1 MNDARAMAHPYLD
14 GKMLIAM
21 PGIGDDRF
29 DRAIIYVCAHS
40 ADGAMG
46 LIVNHQIESLSFGS
60 LMERLDLAGGD
71 NAIRLPEDVAGS
83 RVLQGGPVETSRGFV
98 LHSKDYFSDEC
109 TLSVDKGIGLTA
121 TLDVLRAIAS
131 GKGPRLSLLALGY
144 TGWGPGQLESEIRQ
158 NGWLHC
164 EADEELIFG
173 QDLEAKYPSA
183 LARIGINEQML
194 SGGHFGNA

>member
-1 MNDARAMAHPYLD
+1 MSDKYLD

-29 DRAIIYVCAHS
+29 ERAVIFICAHS
-40 ADGAMG
+40 SDGAMG
-46 LIVNHQIESLSFGS
+46 LVVNHEVESLSFGN
-60 LMERLDLAGGD
+60 LMERLDLVD
-71 NAIRLPEDVAGS
+71 NKNAIHLPAEIAAT

-98 LHSKDYFSDEC
+98 LHSKDYFSEEC
-109 TLSVDKGIGLTA
+109 TLNVDRNVGLTA

-131 GKGPRLSLLALGY
+131 GKGPRKSLLALGY

-158 NGWLHC
+158 NGWLYC
-164 EADEELIFG
+164 EPDETLLFG
-173 QDLEAKYPSA
+173 HDLPSKYDAA
-183 LARIGINEQML
+183 LGRIGVSAEML

>member
-1 MNDARAMAHPYLD
+1 MAHPYLD

-21 PGIGDDRF
+21 PGIGDERF
-29 DRAIIYVCAHS
+29 ERAVIYVCAHS

-46 LIVNHQIESLSFGS
+46 LIVNHEIESLSLGN
-60 LMERLDLAGGD
+60 LLERLDLTGGED
-71 NAIRLPEDVAGS
+71 AIRLPDDIAAT
-83 RVLQGGPVETSRGFV
+83 RVMQGGPVETSRGFV
-98 LHSKDYFSDEC
+98 LHSKDYFSDEA
-109 TLSVDKGIGLTA
+109 TLSVDRGVGLTA

-131 GKGPRLSLLALGY
+131 GHGPRLSLLALGY

-158 NGWLHC
+158 NGWLTC

-173 QDLEAKYPSA
+173 QDLKAKYPAA
-183 LARIGINEQML
+183 LARIGISETML

>member
-1 MNDARAMAHPYLD
+1 MSENYLD

-29 DRAIIYVCAHS
+29 ERAVIFVCAHS
-40 ADGAMG
+40 RDGAMG
-46 LIVNHQIESLSFGS
+46 LIVNHEVESLSFGG
-60 LMERLDLAGGD
+60 LMERLDLVD
-71 NAIRLPEDVAGS
+71 DENAIRLPQDIATT

-109 TLSVDKGIGLTA
+109 TLDVDDNVGLTA

-131 GKGPRLSLLALGY
+131 GKGPRKSLLALGY

-164 EADEELIFG
+164 EADESLLFDP
-173 QDLEAKYPSA
+173 DLGSKYDAA
-183 LARIGINEQML
+183 LARIGVSEEVL